1 MRKILMTGVRA
12 VSFAAAV
19 TVLCVAF
26 APVRAGDDTLYH
38 DLGERDGVE
47 TIAKYTTANFLADPR
62 IKATFDNTNMERF
75 EKLLSQQFCVVAGGP
90 CEYKGRSMKDAHK
103 ALGLDN
109 ADFNAVVEDLQA
121 AMDQAGVSF
130 VTQNRLLARLAPMQH
145 DIVTK

>member
-1 MRKILMTGVRA
+1 MKLLTVAAFVFACA
-12 VSFAAAV
+12 VA
-19 TVLCVAF
+19 TPAF
-26 APVRAGDDTLYH
+26 ADGDSLYQ
-38 DLGERDGVE
+38 DLGGQGGIEK
-47 TIAKYTTANFLADPR
+47 IAQYTTANFLADPR

-109 ADFNAVVEDLQA
+109 ADFNAVVEDLQDA
-121 AMDQAGVSF
+121 LDKAGVPF
-130 VTQNRLLARLAPMQH
+130 AAQNRFLARLAPMQH